1 MGTAN
6 NVGLTAVFAMLV
18 IGSLMGNVVFT
29 AMLVILV
36 LVGSVV
42 IWRMSRKLADK
53 DAKLIGRCL

>member
-29 AMLVILV
+29 AMLVIL
-36 LVGSVV
+36 GSVV

>member
-18 IGSLMGNVVFT
+18 IGNVVFT
-29 AMLVILV
+29 AMLVIL
-36 LVGSVV
+36 GSIV
-42 IWRMSRKLADK
+42 WRMARKLADK

>member
-42 IWRMSRKLADK
+42 IWRMSRK
-53 DAKLIGRCL
+53 RTRTPS